1 MKSRGIV
8 TIVTDDPPTP
18 GGAAMASGGDGVMY
32 YPVDFGSDTKV
43 LVATIVPYT
52 QPDRLDLFDGDGNF
66 LVSSNR
72 ENDLVVGSVNP
83 RYDFNEWSA
92 AGGVATMALSQN
104 LPKHSGFSTVFSPH
118 YFDEDKGSSY
128 YVRIEGATSTGWA
141 ARTYIDRMPI
151 AAHASGGAPVTFNSD
166 IFNCHGILTM
176 FDLSL
181 NTSGPTT
188 FRFTLTR
195 LADGTYGVGG
205 IKTAT
210 GVDVGAGYQMRV
222 DAGAK
227 LVAKRKGV
235 LVGQSAYA
243 AIGET
248 VTLDVAYDPSQHDKY
263 LELYVDAD
271 PAPSAANRGAF
282 FTAGSQVGDQTRLD
296 WECVV
301 TTI

>member
-1 MKSRGIV
+1 
-8 TIVTDDPPTP
+8 
-18 GGAAMASGGDGVMY
+18 
-32 YPVDFGSDTKV
+32 
-43 LVATIVPYT
+43 
-52 QPDRLDLFDGDGNF
+52 
-66 LVSSNR
+66 
-72 ENDLVVGSVNP
+72 
-83 RYDFNEWSA
+83 
-92 AGGVATMALSQN
+92 
-104 LPKHSGFSTVFSPH
+104 
-118 YFDEDKGSSY
+118 
-128 YVRIEGATSTGWA
+128 
-141 ARTYIDRMPI
+141 MPI
-151 AAHASGGAPVTFNSD
+151 AAKASGGAPVTFNSD
-166 IFNCHGILTM
+166 IFNCHGILTL

-210 GVDVGAGYQMRV
+210 GVDVQAGYQMRV

-227 LVAKRKGV
+227 MVAKRKGV
-235 LVGQSAYA
+235 TVAQSAYA

-248 VTLDVAYDPSQHDKY
+248 ITLDVYYDPAQHDKY

-271 PAPSAANRGAF
+271 PAPSASRRGAF

-301 TTI
+301 STI